1 MKFVKFIL
9 LVLLGLF
16 VYWAAADDTFANFL
30 TNLADDAKPLAE
42 TIDAKTNALIDKIN
56 AADIKEVTLH
66 LNRGLF
72 IGSCVALA
80 LSLLYLWVFK
90 TTATKRNTYSDIKT
104 YAVLS
109 AVCVVL
115 TLFKQDTANWWA
127 IPTIPIIAFV
137 VFYPLLYLPYYRYLR
152 WVFAFFFDI
161 TVIVVGFVYVP
172 MCATDA
178 PLWARIM
185 TLVMTALVIWYAW
198 THRKRDACEGCKRHV
213 ELDYL
218 GRTIDK
224 TEIKSRDFDQ
234 NQVES
239 YRVKTTYKNGSKVS
253 EEYIPEK
260 SKRVKGT
267 YKYINR
273 YYTDTYRC
281 PYCGHEHTTSDVDEQ
296 KKTLG
301 YQQREEAAGIYEGDL
316 PYASDYTKPKDIKK
330 W

>member
-30 TNLADDAKPLAE
+30 TNLADDAQPLAE

-56 AADIKEVTLH
+56 ASDIKEVTLH

-80 LSLLYLWVFK
+80 LSLLYLLVFK
-90 TTATKRNTYSDIKT
+90 TTAKKRNTYSDIKT

-109 AVCVVL
+109 AVCCLL
-115 TLFKQDTANWWA
+115 TFFKQDTANWWA
-127 IPTIPIIAFV
+127 IPAIPIIAFV

-178 PLWARIM
+178 PLWARIL

-198 THRKRDACEGCKRHV
+198 THRKRESCEGCKRHV
-213 ELDYL
+213 EHDYV

-224 TEIKSRDFDQ
+224 TEIDYRDFDQ
-234 NQVES
+234 QQATG
-239 YRVKTTYKNGSKVS
+239 YQVKTTYDKYGHKHS
-253 EEYIPEK
+253 ETRTPTGWR
-260 SKRVKGT
+260 RVKGT
-267 YKYINR
+267 IKYINR

-296 KKTLG
+296 TKTLG
-301 YQQREEAAGIYEGDL
+301 YQQREEAAGTYEGDL
-316 PYASDYTKPKDIKK
+316 PYASYYTKPKDIK
-330 W
+330 